1 MSDLDEVEEVVELN
15 NESILTDEEFAAK
28 ETDPRSLIKEQR
40 ST

>member
-1 MSDLDEVEEVVELN
+1 MSDLDEVEEVAELN